1 MSGEGVMSN
10 RPAGIDARD
19 IAIAVLDWSCA
30 SAMAEARARLAIPD
44 DPDAARL
51 DFEAEQAADYLK
63 TVLIACGVNLPNL
76 AEAIMESQPAC
87 ATPRPGTI
95 STWQR

>member
-19 IAIAVLDWSCA
+19 IAIAMLDWSCA
-30 SAMAEARARLAIPD
+30 SAMAEARARLAIPN
-44 DPDAARL
+44 DPDGARL

-63 TVLIACGVNLPNL
+63 TVLIACGVNLPRL
-76 AEAIMESQPAC
+76 AEALTDAIPAGN
-87 ATPRPGTI
+87 PVG
-95 STWQR
+95 

>member
-19 IAIAVLDWSCA
+19 IAIAMLDWSCA

-44 DPDAARL
+44 DPDTARL

-63 TVLIACGVNLPNL
+63 TVLIACGVNLPRL
-76 AEAIMESQPAC
+76 AEALTDTIPAGN
-87 ATPRPGTI
+87 PVG
-95 STWQR
+95 